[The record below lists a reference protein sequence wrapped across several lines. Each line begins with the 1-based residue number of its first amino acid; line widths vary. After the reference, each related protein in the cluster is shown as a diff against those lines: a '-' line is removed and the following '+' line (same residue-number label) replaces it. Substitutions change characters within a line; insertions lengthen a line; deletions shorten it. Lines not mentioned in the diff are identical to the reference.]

1 MHILGWALARI
12 PWSLESYLKQLE
24 SKNSQFPD
32 PLIGWLALDGYG
44 FHQGYFYWRK
54 YIEEIAIP
62 KGLSG
67 YSLRVFDQGLGRSL
81 WFVCGADV
89 KRITEVIKNFPS
101 NRQADLW
108 SGIGLASTYAGGV
121 GEETIQALV
130 TSAESYLPQLAQ
142 GSAFAAKAR
151 QRAGN
156 LNSHTEMTC
165 QIIWGISAEEAA
177 EITDRSLEDLP
188 NNGQLA
194 TYEIW
199 RQRIQNQFVAM
210 EVN

>member
-1 MHILGWALARI
+1 M
-12 PWSLESYLKQLE
+12 ESYLKQLE

-108 SGIGLASTYAGGV
+108 SGIGLACTYAGGV

-130 TSAESYLPQLAQ
+130 TSAGSYLPQLAQ

-156 LNSHTEMTC
+156 LNSHTEMAC

-188 NNGQLA
+188 NNGQLP